1 MAENDAE
8 KEQVQTGAE
17 PGVPEPEKKPKKSAS
32 KKGGKK
38 GESKGGKKP
47 KDKGEDKPKKPK
59 GKTFEE
65 NKIRDSDT
73 AKERGRNGGVKS
85 GEVRR
90 AKRDARESIQ
100 YILGRMT
107 KSENIRNNLK
117 ELGVEEAE
125 FTNMIAL
132 HGRLFTMAMSGNL
145 EAYLML
151 MRMGG
156 YEPEEIRKERES
168 IAADRRRELELD
180 AKVAALGRGDPAEVA
195 VNLPNEDG
203 DNDVVIYMPQIDA
216 VEDCEME
223 PESPAAEESAE

>member
-8 KEQVQTGAE
+8 IEQVQTGPE
-17 PGVPEPEKKPKKSAS
+17 PGVAEPVKKTKKSAS
-32 KKGGKK
+32 KKDGKK
-38 GESKGGKKP
+38 GKP
-47 KDKGEDKPKKPK
+47 KGDQKPEDKDEQKPKKPK

-107 KSENIRNNLK
+107 KSENIRTNLK
-117 ELGVEEAE
+117 ELGVEESE

-145 EAYLML
+145 EAYLTL

-156 YEPEEIRKERES
+156 YEPEEVRKERES

-180 AKVAALGRGDPAEVA
+180 AKIEALGQGKASEVA
-195 VNLPNEDG
+195 MNFQDEDG

-216 VEDCEME
+216 EEDCEME
-223 PESPAAEESAE
+223 PEFPVAEESAE

>member
-1 MAENDAE
+1 MAENESE
-8 KEQVQTGAE
+8 KDQVQTGAE
-17 PGVPEPEKKPKKSAS
+17 PGSTEPVKTPKKSAP

-38 GESKGGKKP
+38 GEKKTEKKG
-47 KDKGEDKPKKPK
+47 DQKPKKPK

-100 YILGRMT
+100 YLLGRMT
-107 KSENIRNNLK
+107 KSEAIRTNLK
-117 ELGVEEAE
+117 ELGVEESE
-125 FTNMIAL
+125 YSNMIAL
-132 HGRLFTMAMSGNL
+132 HGRLFSMAMSGNL
-145 EAYLML
+145 EAYLTL

-168 IAADRRRELELD
+168 LAADRRRELELD

-195 VNLPNEDG
+195 VNLQDEDG

-216 VEDCEME
+216 EEDCEMK

>member
-1 MAENDAE
+1 MAENESE
-8 KEQVQTGAE
+8 KDQVQTGAE
-17 PGVPEPEKKPKKSAS
+17 PGSTEPVKTPKKSAP

-38 GESKGGKKP
+38 GEKKTEKKG
-47 KDKGEDKPKKPK
+47 DQKPKKPK

-100 YILGRMT
+100 YLLGRMT
-107 KSENIRNNLK
+107 KSEAIRTNLK
-117 ELGVEEAE
+117 ELGVEESE
-125 FTNMIAL
+125 YSNMIAL
-132 HGRLFTMAMSGNL
+132 HGRLFSMAMSGNL
-145 EAYLML
+145 EAYLTL

-168 IAADRRRELELD
+168 LAADRRRELELD

-195 VNLPNEDG
+195 VNLQDEDG

-216 VEDCEME
+216 EEDCEME
-223 PESPAAEESAE
+223 PESPVAEESAE